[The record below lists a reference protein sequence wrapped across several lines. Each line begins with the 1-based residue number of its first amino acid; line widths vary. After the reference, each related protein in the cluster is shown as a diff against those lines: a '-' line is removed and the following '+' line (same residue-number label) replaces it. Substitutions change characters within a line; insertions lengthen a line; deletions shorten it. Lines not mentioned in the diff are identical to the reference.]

1 MTIQKNFLFT
11 VRGNTKTKLLTPS
24 RAKFS
29 FDKKLQFCKIQWIDP
44 LLHHK
49 ISALLATGKLFLFAW
64 GSQTFVLAVLNKKY
78 GKYNIYRYI
87 WFPGMRFTEH
97 WVVNNF
103 CVFRPAFGR
112 RKLVK
117 TVTRQICNLFQ
128 EPVDPFGFYERRR
141 KTRHKKCIRL
151 GNFNYEINCFLL
163 I

>member
-49 ISALLATGKLFLFAW
+49 ISALLATGKLFCSLGAHKLSHLLSW
-64 GSQTFVLAVLNKKY
+64 IKNME
-78 GKYNIYRYI
+78 KYNIYRYI

-103 CVFRPAFGR
+103 LCISTSFRAPKAGQNSN
-112 RKLVK
+112 K
-117 TVTRQICNLFQ
+117 TGLQ
-128 EPVDPFGFYERRR
+128 PVSRTCGPFWVLWEQ
-141 KTRHKKCIRL
+141 KK
-151 GNFNYEINCFLL
+151 NQT
-163 I
+163 